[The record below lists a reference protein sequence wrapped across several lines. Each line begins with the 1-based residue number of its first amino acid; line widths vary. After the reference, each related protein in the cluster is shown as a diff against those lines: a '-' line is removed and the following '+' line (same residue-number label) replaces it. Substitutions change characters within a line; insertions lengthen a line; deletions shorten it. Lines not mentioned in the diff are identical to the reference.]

1 MNNKDKNYFLIII
14 IIIIIILLFCY
25 LITKYYHY
33 NEKFENPSSV
43 SFPRIEFQSGTSGIS
58 TTGTI
63 TFTNPFSK
71 PPLIFTQVMPSMDGA
86 LNVYSVQI
94 FNVTNKSFDY
104 SKNKVTNILVN
115 NENVNNMTAI
125 KLNKAEI
132 ERFNWIAF
140 A

>member
-1 MNNKDKNYFLIII
+1 MNNKNKNYFLIII
-14 IIIIIILLFCY
+14 IVIIIILLFCY
-25 LITKYYHY
+25 FIAKYYRY
-33 NEKFENPSSV
+33 NEKFDNQSSV
-43 SFPRIEFQSGTSGIS
+43 SFPRLEFQSGTSGIS

-71 PPLIFTQVMPSMDGA
+71 PPLIFTQVMPSMEGA
-86 LNVYSVQI
+86 SNVYSVQL
-94 FNVTNKSFDY
+94 FNVTNKGFDY

-132 ERFNWIAF
+132 EPFNWIAF